1 MVDDNL
7 IKPVVNQNAFSI
19 KSARDKDLNDKKKR
33 QNNNGQQQMAEEEIP
48 DEINDFEN
56 EKKTNFGNKNS
67 IDFCA

>member
-1 MVDDNL
+1 MVDDSL

-33 QNNNGQQQMAEEEIP
+33 QNNNGEQQMAEEAITEEVNDSEI
-48 DEINDFEN
+48 EE
-56 EKKTNFGNKNS
+56 EKKFGDKNS